1 MYLNYVKFNLNLLK
15 IMWKEKLTI
24 SVKQIFDFIRKIYE
38 LDEFLRFLFSDEF

>member
-24 SVKQIFDFIRKIYE
+24 SVKQILLE
-38 LDEFLRFLFSDEF
+38 RFTSLKNF